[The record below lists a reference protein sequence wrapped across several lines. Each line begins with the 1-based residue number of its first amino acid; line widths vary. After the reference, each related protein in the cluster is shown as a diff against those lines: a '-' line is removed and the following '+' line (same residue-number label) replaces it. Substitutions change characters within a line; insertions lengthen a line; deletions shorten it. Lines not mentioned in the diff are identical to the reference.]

1 MFSGLQWGKFL
12 IKISIYD
19 IFIVNS
25 LRLQLLCVIE
35 FQKPCC
41 KMMQPPFLGLK

>member
-19 IFIVNS
+19 IFIASS
-25 LRLQLLCVIE
+25 LKLQFLCVVLLN
-35 FQKPCC
+35 FRNSVVR
-41 KMMQPPFLGLK
+41 